1 MKTTQAIADETGEST
16 RTIQRYKKLL
26 ELSEPLV
33 KMVDNGRI
41 SLRAAGVLAD
51 LNVNTQNRLAE
62 DLRDNEQQV
71 MTIEL
76 AKALVEREKDG
87 QEISLCALP
96 GFVDSKN
103 EEKTERNAGYLVVSH
118 SGGGMLRQGTR
129 KGIRRTPANRGMRA
143 HWVVKGLDISEDV
156 CHGMC
161 P

>member
-1 MKTTQAIADETGEST
+1 MAKGIENRARSPPAVFDFATSQ
-16 RTIQRYKKLL
+16 IQKHGGT
-26 ELSEPLV
+26 
-33 KMVDNGRI
+33 KMYYD
-41 SLRAAGVLAD
+41 
-51 LNVNTQNRLAE
+51 
-62 DLRDNEQQV
+62 
-71 MTIEL
+71 
-76 AKALVEREKDG
+76 
-87 QEISLCALP
+87 LCALP

-143 HWVVKGLDISEDV
+143 HRIVKGLDISEDV